1 MLWICNITF
10 VLKGAEAQNPRTLFS
25 AKKKHKGS
33 KTPHANSYCGEEA
46 EQQCWSLKSPA
57 EGTAQRVELSDVS
70 LTRGCHRAR
79 ADPRGSFSTEMA
91 ETTALNM
98 GLLLQPQHLQKQHQS
113 NPLHLVLAISV
124 CLRFSGLGFFFC
136 EVVFRFGLG
145 SSEQRWLNRASP
157 EIRLE
162 SPMFTRAV
170 RPRTQSM
177 AHQLKANISP
187 IQSFT
192 ELWSTIPSSPPNKL
206 CAQMRCAACWG

>member
-1 MLWICNITF
+1 MPGKCFHHLSALVRSQIQKICQEGGKNSENQNNDSTARATHCLRTSLPSIHTSSKSPQMLWICNITF

-25 AKKKHKGS
+25 ARKKHKGS
-33 KTPHANSYCGEEA
+33 KTPHVKSYCGEEP

-57 EGTAQRVELSDVS
+57 EGTAQHVELPDVS

-98 GLLLQPQHLQKQHQS
+98 GLLLQPQHLQKQHQP

-145 SSEQRWLNRASP
+145 SSEQ
-157 EIRLE
+157 
-162 SPMFTRAV
+162 
-170 RPRTQSM
+170 
-177 AHQLKANISP
+177 
-187 IQSFT
+187 
-192 ELWSTIPSSPPNKL
+192 
-206 CAQMRCAACWG
+206 